1 MLMKLVM
8 TMSKDEI
15 FIRSQNIMNEQKK
28 KELSNKTKSWVNF
41 GSRSSKPSV
50 LSLNQKLPVSNPK
63 QLKGVK
69 QRKQQMS
76 QLQNKKK
83 INKSEIG
90 NPVPIS
96 IPKKFAVSVEDLL
109 EGIET
114 HPVSGSTRSKERR
127 KENLNDSYMSCSECG
142 YQSLCGSVCSCSVAG
157 KGEKKKRFKHAH

>member
-1 MLMKLVM
+1 MTNVFREMLMKLVM

-28 KELSNKTKSWVNF
+28 REVSNKTKSWVNF

-50 LSLNQKLPVSNPK
+50 RSLNTKLPVSNPK
-63 QLKGVK
+63 PIKGVQ
-69 QRKQQMS
+69 QRKQQ
-76 QLQNKKK
+76 QAPVQNKKK

-96 IPKKFAVSVEDLL
+96 IPKKFAVSVEELL
-109 EGIET
+109 EGIEKQ
-114 HPVSGSTRSKERR
+114 PVSEGTRSKNGR

-142 YQSLCGSVCSCSVAG
+142 YQSLCGSVCSCSIAG
-157 KGEKKKRFKHAH
+157 ICI

>member
-28 KELSNKTKSWVNF
+28 REVSNKTKSWVNF

-50 LSLNQKLPVSNPK
+50 RSLNTKLPVSNPK
-63 QLKGVK
+63 PIKGVQ
-69 QRKQQMS
+69 QRKQQ
-76 QLQNKKK
+76 QAPVQNKKK

-96 IPKKFAVSVEDLL
+96 IPKKFAVSVEELL
-109 EGIET
+109 EGIEKQ
-114 HPVSGSTRSKERR
+114 PVSEGTRSKDVR

-142 YQSLCGSVCSCSVAG
+142 YQSLCGSVCSCSIG
-157 KGEKKKRFKHAH
+157 GITI